1 METMIMAI
9 EQVPR
14 SVEILQKLVD
24 IFVEIDNPED
34 SDIVITSS
42 EMDWDIFK
50 SIWLQTCAYR
60 PKGNIISKMQ
70 STRF

>member
-24 IFVEIDNPED
+24 IFVEIHNPDD
-34 SDIVITSS
+34 SDIVITSD
-42 EMDWDIFK
+42 EMDWDAFK
-50 SIWLQTCAYR
+50 SLWLQTCA
-60 PKGNIISKMQ
+60 ISQKFPFQ
-70 STRF
+70 KFASVYF

>member
-1 METMIMAI
+1 MIQKERGIKTGRVIPMETMIMTI

-24 IFVEIDNPED
+24 VFVEIDNPDD

-42 EMDWDIFK
+42 EMDWDMFK
-50 SIWLQTCAYR
+50 SIWL
-60 PKGNIISKMQ
+60 
-70 STRF
+70 

>member
-1 METMIMAI
+1 MIQKERGIKTGRVIPMETMIMTI

-24 IFVEIDNPED
+24 IFVEIDNPDD

-42 EMDWDIFK
+42 EMDWDMFK
-50 SIWLQTCAYR
+50 SIWL
-60 PKGNIISKMQ
+60 
-70 STRF
+70 

>member
-24 IFVEIDNPED
+24 IFVEIDNPDD

-42 EMDWDIFK
+42 EMDWDMFK
-50 SIWLQTCAYR
+50 SIWL
-60 PKGNIISKMQ
+60 
-70 STRF
+70 